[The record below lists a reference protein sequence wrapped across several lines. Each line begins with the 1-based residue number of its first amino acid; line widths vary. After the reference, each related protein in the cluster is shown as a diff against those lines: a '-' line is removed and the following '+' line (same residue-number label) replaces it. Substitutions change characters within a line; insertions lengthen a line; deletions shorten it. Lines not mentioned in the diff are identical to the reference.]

1 MDPHTSNVESLFN
14 SIQFN
19 NIELVETILKQN
31 IDPNSTNEYDDTKK
45 VFFVKRKIN
54 FFMNL

>member
-1 MDPHTSNVESLFN
+1 MNPHTSNVESLFN

-19 NIELVETILKQN
+19 NIELLETLLKQN
-31 IDPNSTNEYDDTKK
+31 INPNSTNEYGDTKK